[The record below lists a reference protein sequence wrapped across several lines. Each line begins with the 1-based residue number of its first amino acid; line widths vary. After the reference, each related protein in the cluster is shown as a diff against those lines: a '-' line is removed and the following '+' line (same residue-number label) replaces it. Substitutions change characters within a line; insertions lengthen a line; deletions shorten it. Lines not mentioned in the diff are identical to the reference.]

1 VEYRSELIYQIMVR
15 RGIVIPEFDEVMNA
29 PPDATPTDPSKPQ
42 EPPKPDLPS
51 SVGDGVTVKPERPE
65 QNPPPAGEPRK
76 VE

>member
-1 VEYRSELIYQIMVR
+1 MVR

-29 PPDATPTDPSKPQ
+29 PPEATSTDPSKPQ